1 MIYIYYRVVKVVQES
16 MHIAITMNK
25 AEIMDAILDDFAK
38 VKFALAIYLCGVGF
52 FV

>member
-1 MIYIYYRVVKVVQES
+1 MTYFYHRKVKLVEGS
-16 MHIAITMNK
+16 MHIAITVNK